1 MVVVADKAG
10 LDPKLLSMPPLYQ
23 VPFTQEFMESVLVP
37 HGLIE
42 DRIKKIAFD
51 IREAYG
57 DRTITMLVILRVLI
71 TQGAFRYAKDLVD
84 AMDKLQYSRTTYRP
98 YDLEFIRV
106 RSYTNDQQTGV
117 TISGLDIATLRGK
130 DVLIVEDMIDSGKTM
145 QMLLETLGAVGCA
158 SLKVTTLVVK
168 RNPLGSGYMPDFV
181 GFSLPNDWIVGY
193 HTDYNDVSCIS
204 DLPRFRAYLRS

>member
-1 MVVVADKAG
+1 MVVVGDKAG
-10 LDPKLLSMPPLYQ
+10 LDPKLLAMPPIYQ

-42 DRIKKIAFD
+42 DRIKKIALD

-84 AMDKLQYSRTTYRP
+84 AMDKLQYSRTTYHP

-106 RSYTNDQQTGV
+106 RSYMNDQQTGV

-145 QMLLETLGAVGCA
+145 HMLLETLGTVGCA

-168 RNPLGSGYMPDFV
+168 RNPLGSGYIPDFV

-193 HTDYNDVSCIS
+193 HTDYNDVRFIS
-204 DLPRFRAYLRS
+204 DLP

>member
-10 LDPKLLSMPPLYQ
+10 FDPRLLSIPPIYQ
-23 VPFTQEFMESVLVP
+23 VPFSQEFIESVLLP

-42 DRIKKIAFD
+42 DRIKRLATD
-51 IREAYG
+51 IRETYG
-57 DRTITMLVILRVLI
+57 DRTITMLVILRVTN

-84 AMDKLQYSRTTYRP
+84 AMDKLQYVRTTYRP

-106 RSYTNDQQTGV
+106 KSYTNDQQTGV

-130 DVLIVEDMIDSGKTM
+130 DVLIVEDMVDSGKTM
-145 QMLLETLGAVGCA
+145 QKLLETLGSVGCA
-158 SLKVTTLVVK
+158 SLRVTTLVVK
-168 RNPLGSGYMPDFV
+168 RNPLGTGFIPDFV

-193 HTDYNDVSCIS
+193 HTDYNDVS
-204 DLPRFRAYLRS
+204 R